1 MKKISLI
8 IFSSLAAMWSTGIN
22 AQTPGDLLKLSQY
35 DYSLGTARSA
45 AMGGAF
51 ASLGADLASIS
62 INPAGLGMYRGSE
75 VGISLSVLS
84 TDVSSDYLNRKGNA
98 SKAKFAPSNPSNIGA
113 SFELYRGPGSL
124 TSFSLGVGYN
134 RKIDFSTSSMAF
146 GSGAAHSMTEY
157 FSEKLRGLSESTLLG
172 PESQPYLPFDNYG
185 IDRWGAILGYQT
197 GIMSPVETGSTFYSP
212 WGVLSQTATINPVL
226 RKLQEGSVGEYS
238 LAGGFNFQ
246 NSFYFGLAVGIQDI
260 YYKNENNY
268 FESYVGNELT
278 LLNMNYIQ
286 RLKMDGT
293 GVNFKIGFV
302 ARPTDNLRIG
312 LAVHTPTF
320 ININEE
326 YVEYMSANYS
336 GQAPNNYLDTPYSLN
351 EYRIQ
356 TPTRLMAGLSY
367 TFPGIGLISADYER
381 VWYNGMRLR
390 NMAGGNWSYETVIR
404 DEVQELYKAANNFRI
419 GVELTPLSNL
429 FVRAG
434 YANYGDCQ
442 RSSDFIFS
450 NQMNVRSYQ
459 NYSVGLGYRFKGNF
473 YTDLTYVYTDY
484 KYAPYDIF
492 YYAEG
497 SGSDLFELSS
507 EIVQPKAS
515 RHIVTLSLGL
525 KF

>member
-1 MKKISLI
+1 MNTRLPVDSISR
-8 IFSSLAAMWSTGIN
+8 
-22 AQTPGDLLKLSQY
+22 TPSI
-35 DYSLGTARSA
+35 SVWRSA
-45 AMGGAF
+45 F
-51 ASLGADLASIS
+51 
-62 INPAGLGMYRGSE
+62 R
-75 VGISLSVLS
+75 
-84 TDVSSDYLNRKGNA
+84 
-98 SKAKFAPSNPSNIGA
+98 
-113 SFELYRGPGSL
+113 
-124 TSFSLGVGYN
+124 
-134 RKIDFSTSSMAF
+134 
-146 GSGAAHSMTEY
+146 
-157 FSEKLRGLSESTLLG
+157 
-172 PESQPYLPFDNYG
+172 
-185 IDRWGAILGYQT
+185 
-197 GIMSPVETGSTFYSP
+197 TFTTKTR
-212 WGVLSQTATINPVL
+212 V
-226 RKLQEGSVGEYS
+226 
-238 LAGGFNFQ
+238 
-246 NSFYFGLAVGIQDI
+246 
-260 YYKNENNY
+260 
-268 FESYVGNELT
+268 
-278 LLNMNYIQ
+278 
-286 RLKMDGT
+286 KMDGT

-419 GVELTPLSNL
+419 GVELTPLPNL

-459 NYSVGLGYRFKGNF
+459 SYSVGLGYRFKGNF

-507 EIVQPKAS
+507 EIVQPKAT